1 MRKGHGLLWL
11 KQKMKQTP
19 PFSYPVPY
27 IKRKAIIPYNKM
39 VSVRGNLRTHTVS
52 TGTLRCKPRRFVIYR
67 VISFSIRIA
76 LVSYYGSCAIQL
88 IGSLRSGSFQ
98 QQSYFVLFLCSE

>member
-27 IKRKAIIPYNKM
+27 IKRKARIPYNKM

-98 QQSYFVLFLCSE
+98 